1 MYIEFLS
8 DVEQRAIKRAQ
19 RKLPVNI
26 NYLAKLFEI
35 SISYKLLENDGYIFH
50 NKRDDSFKIVVNILN
65 SKKKQRFTIAHEL
78 AHFLFH
84 KSQIILQE
92 ILEHGVMSEYD
103 DYREN
108 EANKLAA
115 EILIPIKKVIPMIDA
130 GEFKTPEELS
140 DRLLVP
146 REALKIKLQLK

>member
-1 MYIEFLS
+1 MYIEFLP
-8 DVEQRAIKRAQ
+8 DVEQRAIKVAQ

-26 NYLAKLFEI
+26 NYLAELFDI
-35 SISYKLLENDGYIFH
+35 SISYKLLKNDGYISYDKK
-50 NKRDDSFKIVVNILN
+50 NDSFKIVVNKLIPEKN
-65 SKKKQRFTIAHEL
+65 QRFTIAHEL

-84 KSQIILQE
+84 KSQIIFNE
-92 ILEHGVMSEYD
+92 ILEHGATTEYD

-115 EILIPIKKVIPMIDA
+115 EILIPIKTVIPMIDA